1 MFLITWLNLIDMK
14 INKIFVALLVF
25 LGLVIVTTQIA
36 YAHVLKYDGTIGA
49 VLHVNPDDDPIV
61 GQSTNFF
68 FEFKDK
74 EGKFKPEYCDCKVTI
89 AAEGKEVYSGDLFET
104 VSNPD
109 LTNASFSFVF
119 PSKNIYKIAIHGI
132 AIDDSF
138 QEFTLVYDVRV
149 ARVSENAGP
158 EQVGESESD
167 NNFVYIATFI
177 LTGLLLIVY
186 KFKNRKKVINS

>member
-61 GQSTNFF
+61 GQPTNFF

-74 EGKFKPEYCDCKVTI
+74 EGKFKPEYCNCKVTI
-89 AAEGKEVYSGDLFET
+89 TTEGKEVYSGDLFET

-119 PSKNIYKIAIHGI
+119 PSKNIYKITVHGV
-132 AIDDSF
+132 ATDNSF

-149 ARVSENAGP
+149 ARVSENVDR
-158 EQVGESESD
+158 EQVAESKS
-167 NNFVYIATFI
+167 NNKFVYIAI
-177 LTGLLLIVY
+177 GVSIGLLLIVY
-186 KFKNRKKVINS
+186 KFKNRKKVINL